1 MVKTEIIQKF
11 EGKINGVPVNSEHI
25 FYACESLLQN
35 WEEKFGA
42 VTEKNTKN
50 VINYVTDVYYGSA
63 DMSIQEI
70 EKEVESFFE
79 SSKTVEEVERKLK
92 DI

>member
-1 MVKTEIIQKF
+1 MIKTEIIQKF
-11 EGKINGVPVNSEHI
+11 EGKINEIPVNSEHI
-25 FYACESLLQN
+25 FYACEYLLQN
-35 WEEKFGA
+35 WEEKFGP
-42 VTEKNTKN
+42 VTEENTKN
-50 VINYVTDVYYGSA
+50 VINYVTDTYYGS

-79 SSKTVEEVERKLK
+79 TSQIIEEVERKLK

>member
-11 EGKINGVPVNSEHI
+11 KGKINGIPVNSEHI
-25 FYACESLLQN
+25 FYACEYLLQN

-42 VTEKNTKN
+42 VTEENTKN

-79 SSKTVEEVERKLK
+79 SSKTVEEVERILK

>member
-1 MVKTEIIQKF
+1 M
-11 EGKINGVPVNSEHI
+11 
-25 FYACESLLQN
+25 QN

-42 VTEKNTKN
+42 VTEENTKN
-50 VINYVTDVYYGSA
+50 VINYLTDVYYGSA

-79 SSKTVEEVERKLK
+79 TSQTVEEVERKLK

>member
-1 MVKTEIIQKF
+1 MIKTEIIQEFK
-11 EGKINGVPVNSEHI
+11 GKINGIPVVSEHI
-25 FYACESLLQN
+25 FYACEYLLQN

-42 VTEKNTKN
+42 VTEENTKN

-79 SSKTVEEVERKLK
+79 TSQTVEEVERKLK

>member
-11 EGKINGVPVNSEHI
+11 EGKINGIPVNSEHI
-25 FYACESLLQN
+25 FYACEYLLQN

-42 VTEKNTKN
+42 VTEENSKN

-79 SSKTVEEVERKLK
+79 SSKTVEEVEKKLK

>member
-1 MVKTEIIQKF
+1 MIKTEIIQKF

-25 FYACESLLQN
+25 FYACEYLLQN
-35 WEEKFGA
+35 WEEKFGS
-42 VTEKNTKN
+42 VTEENTKN
-50 VINYVTDVYYGSA
+50 VINYVTDAYYGSA

-79 SSKTVEEVERKLK
+79 SSKTVEEVERILK

>member
-11 EGKINGVPVNSEHI
+11 KGKINGIPVNSEHI
-25 FYACESLLQN
+25 FYACEYLLQN

-42 VTEKNTKN
+42 VTEENTKN

-70 EKEVESFFE
+70 EKEVEKLFL
-79 SSKTVEEVERKLK
+79 KTSQ
-92 DI
+92 DS